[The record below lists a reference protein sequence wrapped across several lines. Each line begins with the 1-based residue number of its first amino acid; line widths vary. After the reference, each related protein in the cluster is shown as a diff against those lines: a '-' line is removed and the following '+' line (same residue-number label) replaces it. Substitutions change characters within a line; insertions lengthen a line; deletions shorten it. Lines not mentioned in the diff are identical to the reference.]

1 MSENNSRKKKSRY
14 EKAGFYTA
22 LSICLIAVTMA
33 VYSTYNTISGAKE
46 PTEQPT
52 TTAVEVNN
60 QVTGITEIAE
70 ETTFPKVANEITVPT
85 ISVTIPPY
93 TEPTE
98 QDTTRNALQTMLSTD
113 LTLS

>member
-1 MSENNSRKKKSRY
+1 
-14 EKAGFYTA
+14 
-22 LSICLIAVTMA
+22 MA

-85 ISVTIPPY
+85 ISVTIPPLHRTY
-93 TEPTE
+93 RAGHNKKCLTNYAFN
-98 QDTTRNALQTMLSTD
+98 RFNSKLSAESEKHYKRIQRENSV
-113 LTLS
+113 L

>member
-60 QVTGITEIAE
+60 QVTGITEIA
-70 ETTFPKVANEITVPT
+70 
-85 ISVTIPPY
+85 
-93 TEPTE
+93 
-98 QDTTRNALQTMLSTD
+98 
-113 LTLS
+113 